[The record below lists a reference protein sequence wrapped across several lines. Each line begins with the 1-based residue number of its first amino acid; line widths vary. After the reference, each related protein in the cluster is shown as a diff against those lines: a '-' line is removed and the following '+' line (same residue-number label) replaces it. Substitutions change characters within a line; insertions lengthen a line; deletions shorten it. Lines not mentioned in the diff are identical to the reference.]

1 MAAGDL
7 LGTYDPKEVSLI
19 ISGLT
24 ASGFMDGTFIT
35 CARADNEIYKTAVGA
50 HGEVARAKNNNI
62 SGTITFV
69 LKKTS
74 PFNKQMD
81 LLKRTAVAFPVM
93 CKNDSDSNHMAVA
106 SSAWVGT
113 DPDIEYDVE
122 ESGVEW
128 VIQCADLIMSH
139 L

>member
-1 MAAGDL
+1 MAGEL

-35 CARADNEIYKTAVGA
+35 CARADNELYKTAVGA
-50 HGEVARAKNNNI
+50 KGEVARAKNNNL
-62 SGTITFV
+62 SGTITFT

-74 PFNKQMD
+74 PFNKTMD
-81 LLKRTAVAFPVM
+81 LLKRSPAAFPSM
-93 CKNDSDSNHMAVA
+93 CKNNSDSKHIAA
-106 SSAWVGT
+106 SVSSWVGT
-113 DPDIEYDVE
+113 EPDIEHDVE

-128 VIQCADLIMSH
+128 VIMCADLIMSH